1 MDTRAERH
9 QAFVL
14 RTLPY
19 GESDLILHLLVRG
32 MGRVSAFARGAR
44 SQGRGRQ
51 RFGGALEQFQLAEVL
66 LAEARSSEMLALRE
80 ASLVEPFLGLRDQL
94 PRIAHAGYAAEL
106 FHDLTRAREPSD
118 ALFALLC
125 RFCALLSR
133 GAATSARLRALEL
146 CALGAAGLSPEFSRC
161 ARCGAALPKGKVAF
175 DPAAGGVACARCASP
190 SALLLTTGARAALE
204 QLQARGLDGAES
216 PQAADGSGREASPRG
231 FEDACAQAAL
241 PLAAFHEHHLARR
254 LRTALFLAQVG
265 APR

>member
-1 MDTRAERH
+1 M
-9 QAFVL
+9 L

-32 MGRVSAFARGAR
+32 VGRVSAFAKGGR
-44 SQGRGRQ
+44 SQGRSRQ
-51 RFGGALEQFQLAEVL
+51 RFGGALEQFQLTEVL

-80 ASLVEPFLGLRDQL
+80 ASLIEPYLGLREQL

-106 FHDLTRAREPSD
+106 LHNLTHAREPAD
-118 ALFALLC
+118 ALFALVC
-125 RFCALLSR
+125 RFCALLAQ

-146 CALGAAGLSPEFSRC
+146 CALEAAGLSPELARC
-161 ARCGAALPKGKVAF
+161 ARCGGPLPKGRVAF

-190 SALLLTTGARAALE
+190 AALLLTTGARAALD

-216 PQAADGSGREASPRG
+216 PRAADGSFRAASPRG
-231 FEDACAQAAL
+231 FEEACAQAAL
-241 PLAAFHEHHLARR
+241 PLAAFLEHHLGRGM
-254 LRTALFLAQVG
+254 RTALFLAQVG